1 MKEMAVM
8 GAGTEAF
15 RDVAVASI
23 SCRGHWR
30 GCWVT
35 WTGLETGEVKAT
47 EERSG
52 GRRGDSQTDRDAGEA
67 DAVESGKNTT
77 RQCGFLM
84 ERERRLPWK
93 VPFVPSLITK

>member
-1 MKEMAVM
+1 VQKLLPMKEMAVM

-35 WTGLETGEVKAT
+35 WTGLETGEVKET

-52 GRRGDSQTDRDAGEA
+52 GRRGDSQTGTPAKLMLSSRAR
-67 DAVESGKNTT
+67 T
-77 RQCGFLM
+77 RRG
-84 ERERRLPWK
+84 
-93 VPFVPSLITK
+93 SAAS